1 VKITGDKE
9 LDKKLKRLATKS
21 QKKIVRAVDSAMI
34 TVFLRG
40 VRNAV
45 PPKQK
50 SAKKALG
57 RKINKKNRKKNITET
72 KFGFGVGK
80 RTTSKKQRDP
90 SKPGVGIA
98 KENVHW
104 LILGTGHR
112 ERDNGG
118 STGRMPAVGLG
129 WLKQGVNA
137 VKMDAENKA
146 VSVARTKLAEEA
158 KKP

>member
-1 VKITGDKE
+1 MNLTGDKE
-9 LDKKLKRLATKS
+9 LDRKLKRLADKS
-21 QKKIVRAVDSAMI
+21 QKKIVRAIDGAMM
-34 TVFLRG
+34 TVLLRG

-57 RKINKKNRKKNITET
+57 RKLNKKNKKKNITET

-80 RTTSKKQRDP
+80 RTKSKTQRG
-90 SKPGVGIA
+90 SKPGVGIS

-104 LILGTGHR
+104 LILGTKNR
-112 ERDNGG
+112 QRDNGG
-118 STGRMPAVGLG
+118 STGSSKPTGLG

-137 VKMDAENKA
+137 VKTEAENKA
-146 VSVARTKLAEEA
+146 VSVARLKLAEEA